1 MPLVRTICVFCGSNA
16 GARPEYLS
24 AVDDL
29 ARGLAGRGLRVVYGG
44 AAVGAMGALADAA
57 MRAGGEVIGVI
68 PQALVDAE
76 VAHGGLSELRVVD
89 SMHERK
95 AVMAELAD
103 GFIALPGGLGTLEEL
118 AEVTTWA
125 QLGLHAKPI
134 GLLDPLGYFD
144 LLMGF
149 LDHAV
154 EERFLRP
161 EHRALL
167 LREPA
172 VDPLLHAMAAWTPPT
187 VAKWLSDGARPRY
200 SGGAAGR
207 SRRRAR

>member
-1 MPLVRTICVFCGSNA
+1 
-16 GARPEYLS
+16 
-24 AVDDL
+24 
-29 ARGLAGRGLRVVYGG
+29 
-44 AAVGAMGALADAA
+44 MGALADAA

-76 VAHGGLSELRVVD
+76 VAHGGLSELRVVA

-154 EERFLRP
+154 DERFLRP

-172 VDPLLHAMAAWTPPT
+172 VEPLLHAMAAWTPPT
-187 VAKWLSDGARPRY
+187 VAKWLNTGAWPRP
-200 SGGAAGR
+200 SGGATGR

>member
-1 MPLVRTICVFCGSNA
+1 MPPVRTICVFCGSNA
-16 GARPEYLS
+16 GARREYMS

-29 ARGLAGRGLRVVYGG
+29 ARALAGRGLRIVYGG
-44 AAVGAMGALADAA
+44 AAVGAMGALANGAL
-57 MRAGGEVIGVI
+57 RAGGEVIGVI
-68 PQALVDAE
+68 PQSLVDAE
-76 VAHGGLSELRVVD
+76 VAHGGLTELRVVA

-144 LLMGF
+144 LLMRF

-154 EERFLRP
+154 DERFLRP

-167 LREPA
+167 LREAA
-172 VDPLLHAMAAWTPPT
+172 VDPLLRAMAAWTPPT
-187 VAKWLSDGARPRY
+187 VAKWLDDGARPHHP
-200 SGGAAGR
+200 GGATGR